1 MINLEELALKA
12 QNGDTKSL
20 EDLIIYF
27 KPYIIKQ
34 ARCTYVKGYE
44 MEDLIQIGYVSLIK
58 AIGMYKPLSKNFN
71 YYALASIKRNFY
83 YLIRQQVRH
92 NSEYSME
99 FQTSEGLTLADSIED
114 NFNLEE
120 DYLKKETYQKL
131 KESLKL
137 LNKEEKEIIKW
148 IYFDRKSLK
157 EYASL
162 KGITYAQ
169 GRYKIK
175 HALDKLRKS
184 FKE

>member
-1 MINLEELALKA
+1 MDLEKLAFKAQEGDKSSLEE
-12 QNGDTKSL
+12 
-20 EDLIIYF
+20 LIIYF

-34 ARCTYVKGYE
+34 ARCTYVNGYE
-44 MEDLIQIGYVSLIK
+44 MNDLIQIGYVSLIK
-58 AIGMYKPLSKNFN
+58 AINMYRPSNKNFN

-83 YLIRQQVRH
+83 YLIRQQARH

-114 NFNLEE
+114 KFNLEE
-120 DYLKKETYQKL
+120 DYLKKEAYQKL
-131 KESLKL
+131 KESLKF
-137 LNKEEKEIIKW
+137 LNKEEKEIIQW
-148 IYFDRKSLK
+148 IYFDRRSLK

-169 GRYKIK
+169 GRYKMNQV
-175 HALDKLRKS
+175 LDKLRKS